1 MPVNNYVSIQALIA
15 DQLARSDLSSQ
26 IQDSITLFEA
36 EAASELFRTRGTET
50 RTILVPS
57 NPQSLTI
64 TNCVAFSDGSIQVAY
79 TPISTNPTIA
89 NGNIVSI
96 QSVGG
101 TTEAD
106 GSWVVANVVTNTSFT
121 LVGSVFVNTYAGG
134 GTIQQDLGFC
144 TLPSDYLGWSRLT
157 FTGNPQTDLEYVA
170 PAVWDEEYPTNFQP
184 VITTSI
190 PAVFTVEAGFIN
202 ILPVNPTPLEFLY
215 WNKTPALSSSF
226 NWLATNR
233 PDAYVVGALEKLY
246 GYWIKD
252 FNQAEAF
259 GRKKTEIFNQIKMQR
274 FREFNN
280 LRIRIDRSTYGAT
293 P

>member
-1 MPVNNYVSIQALIA
+1 MPVNSYANIQALIA
-15 DQLARSDLSSQ
+15 DTLARADLTTQ
-26 IQDSITLFEA
+26 IQDAIVLFEA

-50 RTILVPS
+50 RTIVVPS
-57 NPQSLTI
+57 SPQSLTI
-64 TNCVAFSDGSIQVAY
+64 TNCAAFTDGSIQVSY
-79 TPISTNPTIA
+79 TAISTNPAITNGTIVA
-89 NGNIVSI
+89 VSN
-96 QSVGG
+96 VGG
-101 TTEAD
+101 TTEAN
-106 GSWVVANVVTNTSFT
+106 GSWVVANNIAGASFT
-121 LVGSVFVNTYAGG
+121 LTGSVFVNTYTGG
-134 GTIQQDLGFC
+134 GIVQQDIGFA
-144 TLPSDYLGWSRLT
+144 TLPSDYLGWSRVT
-157 FTGNPQTDLEYVA
+157 FTGNPMGDLEYVA

-184 VITTSI
+184 IVLTSI
-190 PAVFTVEAGFIN
+190 PRVFTVEAGFIK
-202 ILPVNPTPLEFLY
+202 ILPPNPTPLEFLY
-215 WNKTPALSSSF
+215 WAKTPALSGSF

>member
-1 MPVNNYVSIQALIA
+1 MPVNNYANIQALIA
-15 DQLARSDLSSQ
+15 DTLARQDLTSQ

-50 RTILVPS
+50 RTIIVPS
-57 NPQSLTI
+57 NPAALTI
-64 TNCVAFSDGSIQVAY
+64 TGAASSGGLIQITY
-79 TPISTNPTIA
+79 TVISTNPTIA
-89 NGNIVSI
+89 TGNIVNI
-96 QSVGG
+96 ASVGG
-101 TTEAD
+101 TTEAN
-106 GSWVVANVVTNTSFT
+106 GSWVVTVTGSNTLT
-121 LVGSVFVNTYAGG
+121 LNGSVFVNTYTSG
-134 GTIQQDLGFC
+134 GTIQQDIGFC
-144 TLPSDYLGWSRLT
+144 TLPSDYLGWSRVT
-157 FTGNPQTDLEYVA
+157 YTGNPQGDLEYVA
-170 PAVWDEEYPTNFQP
+170 PAVWDEEYPQS
-184 VITTSI
+184 VAAASI
-190 PAVFTVEAGFIN
+190 PRVFTVEAGFLK

-215 WNKTPALSSSF
+215 WAKTPALSGNF